1 MSANPK
7 RMDSQEPGGF
17 LERQF
22 KLKEHGTTVGVE
34 VTAGI
39 TTFMTMAYILAV
51 NPGILSVCGMDFS
64 AVFGATVIA
73 SCIATLCMAFFAN
86 LPFALA
92 PGMGLN
98 AFFAFTVVLT
108 MGYSWQFALT
118 AVFLEGIVFIIL
130 TFLNVREA
138 IIDSIPTNI
147 KHAISVGIG
156 LFIAFI
162 GCKNAGLIVTNEAT
176 LVQIGEVTHGGPLLA
191 IIGLVI
197 TGVLLAKNVKGAIF
211 FGIIASTV
219 IGIPLGVTDLS
230 TFDSGML
237 FKVPDMSP
245 VFFQFEWHNVFTF
258 DMFIVLFTFLFVDM
272 FDTIGTL
279 VGVSTKA
286 GLIGED
292 GKIPKAKQ
300 ALFADAIGTTLG
312 AVLGTSTV
320 TTYVESASGVAE
332 GGRTGLTALST
343 AVMFGL
349 ALFLSPFFVLIPGA
363 ATAQALIL
371 VGLFMMSPIKNIDL
385 EDFTEAIPAFLTI
398 IMMPFMFSISEGI
411 VFGIVSYVL
420 LKMIT
425 GKGKDISWVTTAV
438 AVIFI
443 LKYFFV

>member
-7 RMDSQEPGGF
+7 RMDSQESGGF

-73 SCIATLCMAFFAN
+73 SCIATLCMAFLAN

-138 IIDSIPTNI
+138 IIDSIPTNV

-176 LVQIGEVTHGGPLLA
+176 LVQIGEVTHGGP
-191 IIGLVI
+191 
-197 TGVLLAKNVKGAIF
+197 
-211 FGIIASTV
+211 
-219 IGIPLGVTDLS
+219 
-230 TFDSGML
+230 
-237 FKVPDMSP
+237 
-245 VFFQFEWHNVFTF
+245 FTSYYRSCYN
-258 DMFIVLFTFLFVDM
+258 
-272 FDTIGTL
+272 GC
-279 VGVSTKA
+279 S
-286 GLIGED
+286 
-292 GKIPKAKQ
+292 
-300 ALFADAIGTTLG
+300 
-312 AVLGTSTV
+312 
-320 TTYVESASGVAE
+320 
-332 GGRTGLTALST
+332 
-343 AVMFGL
+343 
-349 ALFLSPFFVLIPGA
+349 
-363 ATAQALIL
+363 
-371 VGLFMMSPIKNIDL
+371 
-385 EDFTEAIPAFLTI
+385 
-398 IMMPFMFSISEGI
+398 FS
-411 VFGIVSYVL
+411 
-420 LKMIT
+420 
-425 GKGKDISWVTTAV
+425 
-438 AVIFI
+438 
-443 LKYFFV
+443 